1 MMDVRKRINA
11 GFLGLVVLLAVTVGG
26 WLSTTIREGHG
37 QDMYAEVRR
46 GIGLFGRIYEEIAQR
61 YVEPIAVDKFVQ
73 RGIEAMLESLDPYT
87 VLVEKEESAELQIM
101 TQGRY
106 GGVGMRI
113 GMRNGWPTVVEPPF
127 EGTPALRAGIREG
140 DQIIEVDGVSTKGL
154 SVSETAARLRGPKGT
169 PVTIK
174 IQRPGVDEPL
184 EFRLIRDEI
193 HPKDVTYA
201 GIVRD
206 GVGLIKL
213 SRFSRN
219 AGQEVRE
226 AIQQLQ
232 AQGAR
237 ALILDLRNNPGG
249 MLEAAVEVAENFVP
263 KGELIVSTHGRVKE
277 AEQEFRSQTNPVW
290 YGKPL
295 AILVN
300 RYSASASEIVA
311 GCIQDLDLGVII
323 GSPTY
328 GKGLVQTVVPLDR
341 DTAVKITTA
350 KYYIPSGRLIQK
362 PGVFN
367 RESGVFLQDSLAAS
381 DSSRI
386 YHTRNGRVVRGGGG
400 ITPDILVAE
409 DSLNALQAALLMKS
423 MLFNF
428 AVEYAT
434 RHPELPRDFTVDD
447 TIIEEFRRFLER
459 NNFDYKVEGEES
471 LDQFRQVAE
480 KAGFLASLEPGLK
493 QIDQILKQVKAKEF
507 ESSLHFIREELQ
519 REIAAK
525 LWGTRGAVEATFD
538 DDQALLRAVEILG
551 NEQTYTSILRGSPKA
566 ATAKR

>member
-1 MMDVRKRINA
+1 MKAKRET
-11 GFLGLVVLLAVTVGG
+11 GLIGLLILVTLTVGG
-26 WLSTTIREGHG
+26 WLSSTVGLGRG
-37 QDMYAEVRR
+37 QDIYADVRR
-46 GIGLFGRIYEEIAQR
+46 GIGLFGRVYEEVAQR

-73 RGIEAMLESLDPYT
+73 RGIEAMLEALDPYT
-87 VLVEKEESAELQIM
+87 VLVEKEDSAELQIM
-101 TQGRY
+101 TQGKY

-113 GMRNGWPTVVEPPF
+113 GLRNGWPTVVEPPF

-174 IQRPGVDEPL
+174 ILRPGVEDPL

-201 GIVRD
+201 GLVTD

-232 AQGAR
+232 GQGAR

-263 KGELIVSTHGRVKE
+263 KGELIVSTRGRVKE
-277 AEQEFRSQTNPVW
+277 ANQEFRSQANPVW
-290 YGKPL
+290 TGKPL

-328 GKGLVQTVVPLDR
+328 GKGLVQTVVPIDR
-341 DTAVKITTA
+341 ETAVKITTA
-350 KYYIPSGRLIQK
+350 KYYIPSGRLIQR
-362 PGVFN
+362 PGIFN
-367 RESGVFLQDSLAAS
+367 RESGVFLA
-381 DSSRI
+381 DSSAADSNRV
-386 YHTRNGRVVRGGGG
+386 YQTRNGRTVRGGGG
-400 ITPDILVAE
+400 ITPDLLVSE
-409 DSLNALQAALLMKS
+409 DSLNAFQVALLMKS

-434 RHPELPRDFTVDD
+434 RHPELPRNFVVDD
-447 TIIEEFRRFLER
+447 DLIEEFRLFLEK
-459 NNFDYKVEGEES
+459 NKFDYKVEGEEA
-471 LDQFRQVAE
+471 LDQFRQTAE
-480 KAGFLASLEPGLK
+480 KAGFLSSLQPGLQ
-493 QIDQILKQVKAKEF
+493 QIDLVLRQLKAKEF
-507 ESSLHFIREELQ
+507 EASRAFIREELQ

-538 DDQALLRAVEILG
+538 DDQALQRAVEILR
-551 NEQTYTSILRGSPKA
+551 NEATYTSILKGSTK
-566 ATAKR
+566 TARR